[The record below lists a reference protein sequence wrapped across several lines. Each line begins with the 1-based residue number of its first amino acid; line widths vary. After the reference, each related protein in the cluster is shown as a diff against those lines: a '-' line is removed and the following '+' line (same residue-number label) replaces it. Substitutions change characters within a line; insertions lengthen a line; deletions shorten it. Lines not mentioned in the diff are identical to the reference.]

1 MIYRTGDM
9 LAFISIDDT
18 FYNQS
23 SIIFSN
29 IEWWKILINSICWVY
44 WLDLP
49 MSWQW
54 LLIRVIAKWSYWWF
68 NVARYDMSDC
78 YYLYLMTSWKIS
90 VDATLNYHNP
100 SHSK

>member
-29 IEWWKILINSICWVY
+29 IEWWKILIYSICWVY

-68 NVARYDMSDC
+68 NVTRYDMSDC
-78 YYLYLMTSWKIS
+78 YYLYLMTRWKIS
-90 VDATLNYHNP
+90 VDANLNYHNP